1 MFSNA
6 TKGQTENF
14 SSLKESPSTLQPQ
27 MWPESMIGQ
36 RENPVRAF
44 VVDDDCHIRRVIAQD
59 LMRDPRTLFIGESH
73 SLRDAKKHIC
83 QQHFDILL
91 LDLNLGDGDGIDLLD
106 FVNEKLPHVLTIIIS
121 TTEREDRLFQAFSHG
136 AQGFLLKNSWFGD
149 YAQAVLQVA
158 NGGASITPSLAK
170 KILSKIK
177 SDDFFK
183 SHQKTSATEERLSCR
198 EVEIIKLIACGYSN
212 NEISLSLKISTST
225 VSTHIKNIYQ
235 KLQVHSKAHAV
246 RTASLIGIL

>member
-6 TKGQTENF
+6 TQVYPGNF
-14 SSLKESPSTLQPQ
+14 GTLKEPSPTHHQ

-36 RENPVRAF
+36 RESPVRAF

-59 LMRDPRTLFIGESH
+59 LMRDPRTLFIGESP

-83 QQHFDILL
+83 QKHFDILL

-106 FVNEKLPHVLTIIIS
+106 FVNENLPNVLTIIIS
-121 TTEREDRLFQAFSHG
+121 ITEREDRLFQAFSHG

-177 SDDFFK
+177 SDVFFK
-183 SHQKTSATEERLSCR
+183 SHQKTSAAEERLSCR